1 MMDSEDMALLALA
14 TIAQERARKVI
25 ADSKVVECWQGIG
38 ADVNLIGSL
47 KMGLLMKHRDID
59 FHIYTKDFS
68 IAESFR
74 AMQQLAQNPNIKR
87 IEYANLLN
95 DEDSCLEWHAWFDA
109 GDGGALWQLDMMHI
123 VKGSR
128 YDGYFEGLAERI
140 GKKMTMEQK
149 VTILRLKNQT
159 PEDMKIPG
167 IEYYMAVLRDSI
179 SDFQS
184 FLQWRQDNPQTGI
197 VRWHP

>member
-1 MMDSEDMALLALA
+1 MKDEDKGLLAVA

-25 ADSKVVECWQGIG
+25 AESRVVECWQSIG
-38 ADVNLIGSL
+38 AEVNLIGSL

-59 FHIYTKDFS
+59 FHIYTPKFS
-68 IAESFR
+68 IPESFR
-74 AMQQLAQNPNIKR
+74 AMQMLAQNPRIKR
-87 IEYANLLN
+87 IEYANLL
-95 DEDSCLEWHAWFDA
+95 DEEDACLEWHAWFDA

-123 VKGSR
+123 IKGSR

-140 GKKMTMEQK
+140 SKKMTMDQK
-149 VTILRLKNQT
+149 ITILSLKNQT

-167 IEYYMAVLRDSI
+167 IEYYMAVMRDNV
-179 SDFQS
+179 SDFAG

-197 VRWHP
+197 VQWRP